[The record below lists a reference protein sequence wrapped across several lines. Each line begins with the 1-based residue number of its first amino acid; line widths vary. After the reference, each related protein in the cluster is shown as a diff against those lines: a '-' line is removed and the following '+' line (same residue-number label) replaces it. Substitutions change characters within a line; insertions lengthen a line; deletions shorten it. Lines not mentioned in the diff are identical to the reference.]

1 MWWWK
6 CFSALLVFAC
16 LVDSTEL
23 SSDDIT
29 ISVERLIDISSQLVK
44 VTVKYEITN
53 DGSKEVNSFVHLVH
67 EKEYLRLAYVSATA
81 SKKDTKLKVSNI
93 ERGKYNI
100 KEGFVAYKIELLNII
115 PPNDKFV
122 VTVEY
127 ELTEYLEP
135 HPKRITQAESQWVF
149 NKFAI
154 YKGNAHVPSIYP
166 VKQEKTVILLPS
178 GKLESRTTVSPTSVD
193 GGKITYGPYIDQ
205 KPYAVAEI
213 VVHCENNTPF
223 VVATDVLRVIE
234 VSHWGNIAVEET
246 ISIVHKGAE
255 LKGSFSRLEFQMD
268 RRGNKRPVVTQYKT
282 LLPASAKDIYYR
294 DEIGNISTSAVRKMT
309 DVIELIVQPR
319 FPLFGGWKTDYVLG
333 YNVPAYQYL
342 YSSGNKFALKMRIVD
357 HLFDDAVI
365 ENLKLKIILPE
376 GSNNFKLTTPYPV
389 TRHPDELHFTYLDTT
404 GRPVI
409 TIEKDNLVDFHIQMF
424 TLHYEFDRMQLWR
437 EPFLACAAFA
447 ALFLVVIIYVRLDF
461 TISPDVATESRLQAQ
476 GQVEQL
482 TDLHADRLKIY
493 DHFADAVNKLKNSKD
508 LATFTTARKKAE
520 NDMKNIGQAIGDL
533 QSELKATNADISD
546 KLNEVNKIHKLTM
559 DVINNYLGQ
568 AERFVKGQLSKVAFA
583 DAEKSYT
590 QKLNEA
596 KERMDS
602 IIYALGSSNGIN
614 VMGESS
620 DGTFM
625 ERRNDALVEKLSGKV
640 AALKKITIAIG
651 DDVREQNRLLNEMET
666 DFDRSKGLLG
676 STMRKLNRVAKAG
689 GKNLTC
695 YLVLFALFVFLVIYY
710 LIR

>member
-1 MWWWK
+1 MLWWR
-6 CFSALLVFAC
+6 CFSALLLFSC
-16 LVDSTEL
+16 LVNSIEL

-29 ISVERLIDISSQLVK
+29 ISAERVIDISTQIVK
-44 VTVKYEITN
+44 VAVKYEITN
-53 DGSKEVNSFVHLVH
+53 DGSKEINSFVHLIH
-67 EKEYLRLAYVSATA
+67 EKEYLRLAYISATA
-81 SKKDTKLKVSNI
+81 SKKDAKLKVSNI

-115 PPNDKFV
+115 PPNGKAV
-122 VTVEY
+122 VTVDY

-135 HPKRITQAESQWVF
+135 HPKKITQAESQFV
-149 NKFAI
+149 I
-154 YKGNAHVPSIYP
+154 YKGNAYVPSVYP
-166 VKQEKTVILLPS
+166 VKQEKTLLILSS
-178 GKLESRTTVSPTSVD
+178 GKLESRTTVSPTSVES
-193 GGKITYGPYIDQ
+193 GEIIYGPYVDQ

-213 VVHCENNTPF
+213 VVHYENNAPF
-223 VVATDVLRVIE
+223 VVATDVVRVIE

-246 ISIVHKGAE
+246 ISVIHKGAE
-255 LKGSFSRLEFQMD
+255 LKGSFSRLDFQMD
-268 RRGNKRPVVTQYKT
+268 RRGSKRPVVTQYKT

-309 DVIELIVQPR
+309 DVVELIIQPR
-319 FPLFGGWKTDYVLG
+319 FPLFGGWKTDYILG
-333 YNVPAYQYL
+333 YNIPAYQYL

-376 GSNNFKLTTPYPV
+376 GSKNFKLTTPYPV

-409 TIEKDNLVDFHIQMF
+409 IIEKDNLVDFHIQMF

-476 GQVEQL
+476 SQVEQL

-493 DHFADAVNKLKNSKD
+493 DHFADAVNKFRNTKD

-520 NDMKNIGQAIGDL
+520 NDLKNIGQAFGDL

-546 KLNEVNKIHKLTM
+546 KLNEVNKIHKMTM
-559 DVINNYLGQ
+559 DVVSSYLGQ

-583 DAEKSYT
+583 DAEKTYT

-596 KERMDS
+596 KEKMDS
-602 IIYALGSSNGIN
+602 IIYAFFEL
-614 VMGESS
+614 
-620 DGTFM
+620 F
-625 ERRNDALVEKLSGKV
+625 
-640 AALKKITIAIG
+640 LK
-651 DDVREQNRLLNEMET
+651 
-666 DFDRSKGLLG
+666 
-676 STMRKLNRVAKAG
+676 RV
-689 GKNLTC
+689 
-695 YLVLFALFVFLVIYY
+695 
-710 LIR
+710 

>member
-1 MWWWK
+1 MLWWK
-6 CFSALLVFAC
+6 DFLAALIVASLVN
-16 LVDSTEL
+16 STEL
-23 SSDDIT
+23 PSDGIT
-29 ISVERLIDISSQLVK
+29 ISVERVIDISTQVVK
-44 VTVKYEITN
+44 VTDKYEVTN
-53 DGSKEVNSFVHLVH
+53 DGSKEISSFVHLVH
-67 EKEYLRLAYVSATA
+67 EKEYLRLAYISAVVS
-81 SKKDTKLKVSNI
+81 KEDTRLKVSNI
-93 ERGKYNI
+93 ENEKHNI
-100 KEGFVAYKIELLNII
+100 KEGFVAYKIELLDTI
-115 PPNDKFV
+115 PPNGKAV
-122 VTVEY
+122 IAVEY
-127 ELTEYLEP
+127 QLTEYLEL
-135 HPKRITQAESQWVF
+135 HPKRITQAESQ
-149 NKFAI
+149 FAI
-154 YKGNAHVPSIYP
+154 YKGNAYVPSIYP
-166 VKQEKTVILLPS
+166 MKQEITVILLPS

-193 GGKITYGPYIDQ
+193 NGKITYGPYVNQ
-205 KPYAVAEI
+205 KPYAVMEI

-223 VVATDVLRVIE
+223 VVATTVVRVIE
-234 VSHWGNIAVEET
+234 VSHWGNIAVEEA
-246 ISIVHKGAE
+246 ISVIHKGAE
-255 LKGSFSRLEFQMD
+255 LKGSFSRLDFQMD
-268 RRGNKRPVVTQYKT
+268 RRGSKRPIVTQYKT

-309 DVIELIVQPR
+309 DVVELIVQPR

-376 GSNNFKLTTPYPV
+376 GSKNFKLATPYPV

-447 ALFLVVIIYVRLDF
+447 TLFLAVIVYVRLDF

-493 DHFADAVNKLKNSKD
+493 DHFADAVNKFKNTKD
-508 LATFTTARKKAE
+508 SAAFTIAKKKAE
-520 NDMKNIGQAIGDL
+520 NDLKNIGQAIGDL
-533 QSELKATNADISD
+533 QSELRSTNADISD
-546 KLNEVNKIHKLTM
+546 KLNEVNKIHKLMM

-568 AERFVKGQLSKVAFA
+568 TERFVKGQLSKTAFA
-583 DAEKSYT
+583 DVEKSYA

-602 IIYALGSSNGIN
+602 VIYAL
-614 VMGESS
+614 
-620 DGTFM
+620 
-625 ERRNDALVEKLSGKV
+625 
-640 AALKKITIAIG
+640 
-651 DDVREQNRLLNEMET
+651 
-666 DFDRSKGLLG
+666 
-676 STMRKLNRVAKAG
+676 
-689 GKNLTC
+689 
-695 YLVLFALFVFLVIYY
+695 
-710 LIR
+710 